1 MAKLFRI
8 VFIGNDLE
16 EAREL
21 ALSFTPE
28 AEDLGTT
35 YRFRFED
42 WKIAVKITFP
52 GSDVKLPKIID
63 AFVVNLRN
71 PPSEELKAYLTQ
83 FDGVVHR
90 LGALDETEDFP
101 IASSLGLKITKLEI
115 LRDYFPTLLKLDAEL
130 TDLIKAEFTTFDQ
143 DSSGFIDL
151 NELRHISQKL
161 GQNLSDEELQL
172 AMADLDTNKDGK
184 ISIEEFTYWWKSGR
198 KGRTLAM
205 RKLIRGV
212 AKVKH
217 LLDSKYAEV
226 AKLTEVVEQKKYIKA
241 DLAINHGVVSETNF
255 GFNLEAYNYAT
266 EFREAADA
274 LNPQEEKSFYFQL
287 VFNTSSPDSFAKA
300 FKKLYEIIV
309 GEFGEIDDFDEEI
322 LTDAKLDVTEAEDK
336 VIANFS
342 SPSAFRILGEIL
354 EEVDFDSFKNY
365 FILPQLQQSA
375 QFTFNSSVDISAG
388 LAVIL
393 QNGFNLRIKAK
404 LTQLIQEVW
413 LEFFS
418 NMTGEGFDNEALIQT
433 VLFGLIK
440 SAHFDLS
447 THLIKKNPL
456 VKQALEISEEPLEEV
471 KGMLGG
477 FVENFPEALENL
489 NALIEAGTGQA
500 TVIAALDIVTVSA
513 EIFAPNVGKLL
524 EQLEGNSD

>member
-172 AMADLDTNKDGK
+172 AMADLDTNGDGK
-184 ISIEEFTYWWKSGR
+184 ISLEEFTHWWKSGR

-241 DLAINHGVVSETNF
+241 DLAINHGVVSATNF
-255 GFNLEAYNYAT
+255 GLNLEAYNYAT
-266 EFREAADA
+266 EFRAAADA
-274 LNPQEEKSFYFQL
+274 RNPQEEKSFYFQL
-287 VFNTSSPDSFAKA
+287 VFNTSHPHSFAKA

-322 LTDAKLDVTEAEDK
+322 LTDAKLDVTEAETK
-336 VIANFS
+336 SLSTSV
-342 SPSAFRILGEIL
+342 PLLLSAFYSRL
-354 EEVDFDSFKNY
+354 S
-365 FILPQLQQSA
+365 
-375 QFTFNSSVDISAG
+375 
-388 LAVIL
+388 
-393 QNGFNLRIKAK
+393 
-404 LTQLIQEVW
+404 
-413 LEFFS
+413 
-418 NMTGEGFDNEALIQT
+418 M
-433 VLFGLIK
+433 K
-440 SAHFDLS
+440 SM
-447 THLIKKNPL
+447 I
-456 VKQALEISEEPLEEV
+456 
-471 KGMLGG
+471 
-477 FVENFPEALENL
+477 
-489 NALIEAGTGQA
+489 
-500 TVIAALDIVTVSA
+500 
-513 EIFAPNVGKLL
+513 
-524 EQLEGNSD
+524 